1 MLITFI
7 VLYLLASIGIGLY
20 AATRVHNTADYAV
33 AGRSLP
39 LAVVIATTFATWFG
53 SETVLGVSARF
64 VDGGLGAVVEDPF
77 GASMCLILVGL
88 FFAYKLYQKNL
99 ITLGDYYRQRYGRV
113 IEVACSAIILFSY
126 LGWVAAQITA
136 LGLVFNLLT
145 QGHMSVT
152 VGMVVGTAIVLVYT
166 LYGGMWSVAMTDFVQ
181 MIVIAVGLVAIAWYA
196 ADLAGGA
203 GKVVEYAAR
212 EGKFQFFPTGGL
224 KEWTF
229 FFAAAITMMLGSIPQ
244 QDVFQRVM
252 SSNSAETARIGPVIG
267 GTLYLLFAFIPMF
280 VVVAAVLVMPD
291 TAQAL
296 LRDDPQKVLPTL
308 VMQHMPMAL
317 QIAFFGALL
326 SAIMSTASATLL
338 APSTTFVEN
347 ILRNLRPGMT
357 DVVSP
362 ADVAPQE
369 LDLELVR
376 RVQRGDSTAFD
387 LLVRKYQHRIVALIG
402 RYIHDWSECQDVA
415 QDTFV
420 RAYRAIGNFRGDA
433 QFYTWLHRIAV
444 NTAKNHLVAHKRR
457 PPTDD
462 VDAADAEQ
470 YDSGSRL
477 RDTDTPERELMRQEL
492 ERTVMKA
499 VNALPEELRT
509 AITLREVEGLSYEE
523 IAAKMNCPIGTVR
536 SRIFRAR
543 EAIDVELRPLVD
555 SDSATRER
563 NRP

>member
-1 MLITFI
+1 MLVTFI
-7 VLYLLASIGIGLY
+7 VLYLLASIAIGLY

-64 VDGGLGAVVEDPF
+64 IDEGLGGVVEDPF

-99 ITLGDYYRQRYGRV
+99 ITLGDYYRLRFGRT
-113 IEVACSAIILFSY
+113 IEVLCSAIIMFSY

-145 QGHMSVT
+145 QGAISVT
-152 VGMVVGTAIVLVYT
+152 VGMVLGTAIVLIYT

-181 MIVIAVGLVAIAWYA
+181 MIVIALGLLAIAWFS

-203 GKVVEYAAR
+203 GKVVEFAAR
-212 EGKFQFFPTGGL
+212 EGKFQFFPKEGGL

-252 SSNSAETARIGPVIG
+252 SSNSARTARIGPVVG
-267 GTLYLLFAFIPMF
+267 GVLYLLFAFIPMF
-280 VVVAAVLVMPD
+280 VVASAVLIMPE

-296 LRDDPQKVLPTL
+296 LKDDPQKVLPTL
-308 VMQHMPMAL
+308 VMERMPLVL

-347 ILRNLRPGMT
+347 ILRNLRPGMSDAVT
-357 DVVSP
+357 LKAMRISVLVFTACVLAYAITMQGTSIYDMVSGAYQVPLVGAFVPLVFGLYWKRATTQGALAAVALGLGVWLLFVASPMLSEAFPQQLAGVLAALVGMLAGSLAPQFIPDHKGHVHHYEGSP
-362 ADVAPQE
+362 A
-369 LDLELVR
+369 
-376 RVQRGDSTAFD
+376 
-387 LLVRKYQHRIVALIG
+387 
-402 RYIHDWSECQDVA
+402 
-415 QDTFV
+415 
-420 RAYRAIGNFRGDA
+420 
-433 QFYTWLHRIAV
+433 
-444 NTAKNHLVAHKRR
+444 
-457 PPTDD
+457 
-462 VDAADAEQ
+462 
-470 YDSGSRL
+470 
-477 RDTDTPERELMRQEL
+477 
-492 ERTVMKA
+492 
-499 VNALPEELRT
+499 
-509 AITLREVEGLSYEE
+509 
-523 IAAKMNCPIGTVR
+523 
-536 SRIFRAR
+536 
-543 EAIDVELRPLVD
+543 
-555 SDSATRER
+555 
-563 NRP
+563 